1 MWKEFGKA
9 QLKIVAVSAST
20 LVHQQEKYL
29 EEGFDAFISKPFRA
43 EQIYDCLANL
53 LHVEY
58 QYTDEHRD
66 DMTDLEVSD
75 IPIPNELR
83 QRLIESAELYNV
95 AQVNQCLDELASLGS
110 DASRLAEHLRGF
122 AANYDMNAI
131 LNILEEANA
140 G

>member
-1 MWKEFGKA
+1 M
-9 QLKIVAVSAST
+9 KIVAVSAST

-29 EEGFDAFISKPFRA
+29 KEGFDAFISKPFRA
-43 EQIYDCLANL
+43 EQIYDCLASL
-53 LHVEY
+53 LRVEY

-66 DMTDLEVSD
+66 DMTDFEVSD

-95 AQVNQCLDELASLGS
+95 AQVNQCLDELASLGP

-122 AANYDMNAI
+122 AANYDMDAI